1 MTNLLMDKETEQ
13 IIDSRIVH
21 VGERPITFERYLEMG
36 QGQYVELVNGVI
48 VEKPMVQWDH
58 EWCMQWLY
66 QVMGLYVEERDL
78 GRMASSRIVVKIGEH
93 AGRMPDLLFI
103 KKDNLAIVDQKAV
116 YGAPDLVIEIVS
128 PNDRVSHL
136 RELETDYFRVGVPE
150 LVFIDLRRQEIRQ
163 LHIQANGYD
172 ETLLTSGAISF
183 ESIEGLTLQTE
194 WILQE
199 PRPNKL
205 ATVQALLASS
215 FSS

>member
-13 IIDSRIVH
+13 IIDSRIIH

-58 EWCMQWLY
+58 EWCMRWLY
-66 QVMGLYVEERDL
+66 QVVGIYVKRRGLGEMV
-78 GRMASSRIVVKIGEH
+78 SSRIVVKIGGH

-103 KKDNLAIVDQKAV
+103 KKDNFAIVQQKAV

-136 RELETDYFRVGVPE
+136 RELETDYFGIGVPE
-150 LVFIDLRRQEIRQ
+150 LLFIDLRRQEIRH
-163 LHIQANGYD
+163 LLLRENEYEETHI
-172 ETLLTSGAISF
+172 TSGAISF
-183 ESIEGLTLQTE
+183 ESIEGLTLQAE

-199 PRPNKL
+199 PRPDEL
-205 ATVQALLASS
+205 DTVQALLASS
-215 FSS
+215 PS